1 MIEEIMRDKIIS
13 EHQFADY
20 QKCSIFAKIRKC
32 MFHVLLLH
40 KQHRDTK
47 KQRMKYLFNFL
58 AFCSFASCVHSQEA
72 VDTVSVRVQYRV
84 KYNERN
90 MKLRD
95 KDTKKYLL
103 TVFVATFVAYIIP
116 AVVLYLGHFMGI
128 MLTICI
134 SLFNLSM
141 ALLAWLWAK
150 SVRKEFLLKRQII
163 LNSLVTL
170 LLIGIISLVVTNGAA
185 LSLNLIVFVWLGI
198 FNLLPIC
205 IQYAIYS
212 FISKRTNSKKER
224 PI

>member
-1 MIEEIMRDKIIS
+1 
-13 EHQFADY
+13 
-20 QKCSIFAKIRKC
+20 
-32 MFHVLLLH
+32 
-40 KQHRDTK
+40 
-47 KQRMKYLFNFL
+47 MKYLFNIL
-58 AFCSFASCVHSQEA
+58 AFCLFASCVHSQEA

-116 AVVLYLGHFMGI
+116 AVVLYLGYFMGI

-170 LLIGIISLVVTNGAA
+170 FLIGIISLVVTNGAT
-185 LSLNLIVFVWLGI
+185 LSLSLIVFVWLGI

>member
-1 MIEEIMRDKIIS
+1 MEYGL
-13 EHQFADY
+13 Q
-20 QKCSIFAKIRKC
+20 IRQHYEFYNYNVRTTA
-32 MFHVLLLH
+32 FHCTV
-40 KQHRDTK
+40 
-47 KQRMKYLFNFL
+47 QRK
-58 AFCSFASCVHSQEA
+58 
-72 VDTVSVRVQYRV
+72 V

-150 SVRKEFLLKRQII
+150 SVRKPVGGI
-163 LNSLVTL
+163 NLVHT
-170 LLIGIISLVVTNGAA
+170 
-185 LSLNLIVFVWLGI
+185 
-198 FNLLPIC
+198 
-205 IQYAIYS
+205 
-212 FISKRTNSKKER
+212 
-224 PI
+224 

>member
-1 MIEEIMRDKIIS
+1 
-13 EHQFADY
+13 
-20 QKCSIFAKIRKC
+20 
-32 MFHVLLLH
+32 
-40 KQHRDTK
+40 
-47 KQRMKYLFNFL
+47 
-58 AFCSFASCVHSQEA
+58 
-72 VDTVSVRVQYRV
+72 
-84 KYNERN
+84 

-185 LSLNLIVFVWLGI
+185 LSLSLIVFVCLVGDSQSPANLYPVCHLFFYFKKNQFKEREAYMKYIELFWNRLYYCI
-198 FNLLPIC
+198 FNC
-205 IQYAIYS
+205 D
-212 FISKRTNSKKER
+212 KKTQTL
-224 PI
+224 

>member
-1 MIEEIMRDKIIS
+1 MKI
-13 EHQFADY
+13 
-20 QKCSIFAKIRKC
+20 
-32 MFHVLLLH
+32 
-40 KQHRDTK
+40 
-47 KQRMKYLFNFL
+47 LFSFL
-58 AFCSFASCVHSQEA
+58 AFCLFASCVHSQEA
-72 VDTVSVRVQYRV
+72 VDTVSVRVQYKV

-116 AVVLYLGHFMGI
+116 AVVLYLGYFMGI

-185 LSLNLIVFVWLGI
+185 LSLSLMGFVWLGI

-205 IQYAIYS
+205 IHYAIYS
-212 FISKRTNSKKER
+212 FISKKNQFKER
-224 PI
+224 EVYMKYIELFWNRLYYCIFNCDKKTQTL

>member
-1 MIEEIMRDKIIS
+1 
-13 EHQFADY
+13 
-20 QKCSIFAKIRKC
+20 
-32 MFHVLLLH
+32 
-40 KQHRDTK
+40 
-47 KQRMKYLFNFL
+47 
-58 AFCSFASCVHSQEA
+58 
-72 VDTVSVRVQYRV
+72 
-84 KYNERN
+84 
-90 MKLRD
+90 
-95 KDTKKYLL
+95 
-103 TVFVATFVAYIIP
+103 
-116 AVVLYLGHFMGI
+116 MGI

-170 LLIGIISLVVTNGAA
+170 FLIGIISLVVTNGAT
-185 LSLNLIVFVWLGI
+185 LSLSLIVFVWLGI

>member
-1 MIEEIMRDKIIS
+1 M
-13 EHQFADY
+13 DY
-20 QKCSIFAKIRKC
+20 NRLSLQNVIFVARNEYKTAFHCTVQRK
-32 MFHVLLLH
+32 
-40 KQHRDTK
+40 
-47 KQRMKYLFNFL
+47 
-58 AFCSFASCVHSQEA
+58 
-72 VDTVSVRVQYRV
+72 V

-163 LNSLVTL
+163 LNSLATL
-170 LLIGIISLVVTNGAA
+170 LFIGIISLVVTNGAA
-185 LSLNLIVFVWLGI
+185 LSLSLMVFVWLGI

-205 IQYAIYS
+205 IHYAI
-212 FISKRTNSKKER
+212 FLLFQKEPIQRKRGLYEVYR
-224 PI
+224 IVLE

>member
-1 MIEEIMRDKIIS
+1 
-13 EHQFADY
+13 
-20 QKCSIFAKIRKC
+20 
-32 MFHVLLLH
+32 
-40 KQHRDTK
+40 
-47 KQRMKYLFNFL
+47 
-58 AFCSFASCVHSQEA
+58 
-72 VDTVSVRVQYRV
+72 
-84 KYNERN
+84 
-90 MKLRD
+90 
-95 KDTKKYLL
+95 
-103 TVFVATFVAYIIP
+103 
-116 AVVLYLGHFMGI
+116 

-185 LSLNLIVFVWLGI
+185 LSLSLIVFVWLGI
-198 FNLLPIC
+198 VNLLPIC
-205 IQYAIYS
+205 IQYVIYS

>member
-1 MIEEIMRDKIIS
+1 MKI
-13 EHQFADY
+13 
-20 QKCSIFAKIRKC
+20 
-32 MFHVLLLH
+32 
-40 KQHRDTK
+40 
-47 KQRMKYLFNFL
+47 LFSLL
-58 AFCSFASCVHSQEA
+58 AFCLFASCVHSQEA

-103 TVFVATFVAYIIP
+103 TVFVTTFVAYIIP

-150 SVRKEFLLKRQII
+150 SARKEFLLKRQII
-163 LNSLVTL
+163 LNSLVPL

-185 LSLNLIVFVWLGI
+185 LSLSLIVFVWLGI
-198 FNLLPIC
+198 LNLLPIC

-212 FISKRTNSKKER
+212 FISKRTNSKKEM

>member
-1 MIEEIMRDKIIS
+1 
-13 EHQFADY
+13 
-20 QKCSIFAKIRKC
+20 
-32 MFHVLLLH
+32 
-40 KQHRDTK
+40 
-47 KQRMKYLFNFL
+47 
-58 AFCSFASCVHSQEA
+58 
-72 VDTVSVRVQYRV
+72 
-84 KYNERN
+84 

-116 AVVLYLGHFMGI
+116 AVVLYLGYFMGI

-185 LSLNLIVFVWLGI
+185 LSMSLMEIVWVGI
-198 FNLLPIC
+198 INLLPIC
-205 IQYAIYS
+205 IQYDIYS

>member
-1 MIEEIMRDKIIS
+1 MKI
-13 EHQFADY
+13 
-20 QKCSIFAKIRKC
+20 
-32 MFHVLLLH
+32 
-40 KQHRDTK
+40 
-47 KQRMKYLFNFL
+47 LFSLL
-58 AFCSFASCVHSQEA
+58 AFCLFASCVHSQEA

-116 AVVLYLGHFMGI
+116 SVVLYLGHFMGI

-185 LSLNLIVFVWLGI
+185 LSLSLMVFVWLGI

-205 IQYAIYS
+205 IHYAIYS

>member
-1 MIEEIMRDKIIS
+1 MIFIHLR
-13 EHQFADY
+13 
-20 QKCSIFAKIRKC
+20 
-32 MFHVLLLH
+32 
-40 KQHRDTK
+40 
-47 KQRMKYLFNFL
+47 NF
-58 AFCSFASCVHSQEA
+58 SN
-72 VDTVSVRVQYRV
+72 VQYKV

-163 LNSLVTL
+163 LNNPLAE
-170 LLIGIISLVVTNGAA
+170 LI
-185 LSLNLIVFVWLGI
+185 
-198 FNLLPIC
+198 
-205 IQYAIYS
+205 
-212 FISKRTNSKKER
+212 
-224 PI
+224 

>member
-1 MIEEIMRDKIIS
+1 MDYNRLSLQNVIFVAGNEYKIT
-13 EHQFADY
+13 
-20 QKCSIFAKIRKC
+20 
-32 MFHVLLLH
+32 FHCNVEY
-40 KQHRDTK
+40 K
-47 KQRMKYLFNFL
+47 
-58 AFCSFASCVHSQEA
+58 
-72 VDTVSVRVQYRV
+72 V
-84 KYNERN
+84 KHNERN

-150 SVRKEFLLKRQII
+150 SVRKELLLKRQII
-163 LNSLVTL
+163 LNSLATL
-170 LLIGIISLVVTNGAA
+170 LLIGIISLFVTNGAA
-185 LSLNLIVFVWLGI
+185 LSLSLMVFVWLGI

-205 IQYAIYS
+205 IHYAIYS

>member
-1 MIEEIMRDKIIS
+1 
-13 EHQFADY
+13 
-20 QKCSIFAKIRKC
+20 
-32 MFHVLLLH
+32 
-40 KQHRDTK
+40 
-47 KQRMKYLFNFL
+47 
-58 AFCSFASCVHSQEA
+58 
-72 VDTVSVRVQYRV
+72 
-84 KYNERN
+84 

-116 AVVLYLGHFMGI
+116 AVVLYLGYFMGV

-150 SVRKEFLLKRQII
+150 SVRKEFLLKRII

-212 FISKRTNSKKER
+212 FISKRTSSNSVSQNHKNE
-224 PI
+224 

>member
-1 MIEEIMRDKIIS
+1 M
-13 EHQFADY
+13 
-20 QKCSIFAKIRKC
+20 
-32 MFHVLLLH
+32 
-40 KQHRDTK
+40 
-47 KQRMKYLFNFL
+47 
-58 AFCSFASCVHSQEA
+58 
-72 VDTVSVRVQYRV
+72 
-84 KYNERN
+84 
-90 MKLRD
+90 
-95 KDTKKYLL
+95 
-103 TVFVATFVAYIIP
+103 
-116 AVVLYLGHFMGI
+116 VLYLGHFMGI

-141 ALLAWLWAK
+141 ALLAWHWAK

-185 LSLNLIVFVWLGI
+185 LSLSLIVFVWLGI
-198 FNLLPIC
+198 VNLLPIC

>member
-1 MIEEIMRDKIIS
+1 
-13 EHQFADY
+13 
-20 QKCSIFAKIRKC
+20 
-32 MFHVLLLH
+32 
-40 KQHRDTK
+40 
-47 KQRMKYLFNFL
+47 
-58 AFCSFASCVHSQEA
+58 
-72 VDTVSVRVQYRV
+72 
-84 KYNERN
+84 

-116 AVVLYLGHFMGI
+116 AVVLYLGYFMGI

-170 LLIGIISLVVTNGAA
+170 FLIGIISLV
-185 LSLNLIVFVWLGI
+185 LSILVFVWLGI

-212 FISKRTNSKKER
+212 FISKRTNSKKEWS
-224 PI
+224 I

>member
-1 MIEEIMRDKIIS
+1 
-13 EHQFADY
+13 
-20 QKCSIFAKIRKC
+20 
-32 MFHVLLLH
+32 
-40 KQHRDTK
+40 
-47 KQRMKYLFNFL
+47 
-58 AFCSFASCVHSQEA
+58 
-72 VDTVSVRVQYRV
+72 
-84 KYNERN
+84 

-116 AVVLYLGHFMGI
+116 AVVLYLGYFMGI

-170 LLIGIISLVVTNGAA
+170 FFDRHYFLSCNQWAA
-185 LSLNLIVFVWLGI
+185 LSLSLIVFVWLGI

-205 IQYAIYS
+205 IS
-212 FISKRTNSKKER
+212 MPFILLFQKEPIQRKRGLYEVYR
-224 PI
+224 IVLE

>member
-1 MIEEIMRDKIIS
+1 MLRHMIQRKKGIEKQVKEE
-13 EHQFADY
+13 
-20 QKCSIFAKIRKC
+20 FAKARKEVEIRHC
-32 MFHVLLLH
+32 HNLYN
-40 KQHRDTK
+40 
-47 KQRMKYLFNFL
+47 RMADSHPTHNWHY
-58 AFCSFASCVHSQEA
+58 
-72 VDTVSVRVQYRV
+72 
-84 KYNERN
+84 

-150 SVRKEFLLKRQII
+150 SVRKEFLLKKQII

-185 LSLNLIVFVWLGI
+185 LSLSLIVFVWLGI
-198 FNLLPIC
+198 LNLLSIC

-212 FISKRTNSKKER
+212 FISKRTNSKSD
-224 PI
+224 

>member
-1 MIEEIMRDKIIS
+1 
-13 EHQFADY
+13 
-20 QKCSIFAKIRKC
+20 
-32 MFHVLLLH
+32 
-40 KQHRDTK
+40 
-47 KQRMKYLFNFL
+47 
-58 AFCSFASCVHSQEA
+58 
-72 VDTVSVRVQYRV
+72 
-84 KYNERN
+84 

-116 AVVLYLGHFMGI
+116 AVVLYLGYFMGV

-134 SLFNLSM
+134 SLSM

-212 FISKRTNSKKER
+212 FISKRTSSNSVSQNHKNE
-224 PI
+224 

>member
-1 MIEEIMRDKIIS
+1 
-13 EHQFADY
+13 
-20 QKCSIFAKIRKC
+20 
-32 MFHVLLLH
+32 
-40 KQHRDTK
+40 
-47 KQRMKYLFNFL
+47 
-58 AFCSFASCVHSQEA
+58 
-72 VDTVSVRVQYRV
+72 
-84 KYNERN
+84 

-134 SLFNLSM
+134 SL
-141 ALLAWLWAK
+141 
-150 SVRKEFLLKRQII
+150 
-163 LNSLVTL
+163 
-170 LLIGIISLVVTNGAA
+170 VVTNGAA
-185 LSLNLIVFVWLGI
+185 LSLSLMVFVWLGI

-205 IQYAIYS
+205 IHYAIYS

>member
-1 MIEEIMRDKIIS
+1 MKI
-13 EHQFADY
+13 
-20 QKCSIFAKIRKC
+20 
-32 MFHVLLLH
+32 
-40 KQHRDTK
+40 
-47 KQRMKYLFNFL
+47 LFCLL
-58 AFCSFASCVHSQEA
+58 AFCLFASCVHSQEA
-72 VDTVSVRVQYRV
+72 VDTVSVRVQYSV

-185 LSLNLIVFVWLGI
+185 LSLSLIVFVWLGI
-198 FNLLPIC
+198 LNLLPIC

-212 FISKRTNSKKER
+212 FISQRTNSKKER

>member
-1 MIEEIMRDKIIS
+1 MKI
-13 EHQFADY
+13 
-20 QKCSIFAKIRKC
+20 
-32 MFHVLLLH
+32 
-40 KQHRDTK
+40 
-47 KQRMKYLFNFL
+47 LFSLL
-58 AFCSFASCVHSQEA
+58 AFCLFASCVHSQEA

-116 AVVLYLGHFMGI
+116 AVVLYLGYFMGI

-150 SVRKEFLLKRQII
+150 SVRKEFSLKMPTFVGEFNFII
-163 LNSLVTL
+163 K
-170 LLIGIISLVVTNGAA
+170 IIFFESPDPIN
-185 LSLNLIVFVWLGI
+185 NLCCRRDYFRCKDI
-198 FNLLPIC
+198 
-205 IQYAIYS
+205 
-212 FISKRTNSKKER
+212 
-224 PI
+224 

>member
-1 MIEEIMRDKIIS
+1 MKI
-13 EHQFADY
+13 
-20 QKCSIFAKIRKC
+20 
-32 MFHVLLLH
+32 
-40 KQHRDTK
+40 
-47 KQRMKYLFNFL
+47 LFSLL
-58 AFCSFASCVHSQEA
+58 AFCLFDSCVHSQEA

-116 AVVLYLGHFMGI
+116 AVVLYLGYFMGF

-141 ALLAWLWAK
+141 ALLAWHWAK

-185 LSLNLIVFVWLGI
+185 LSLSLIVFVWLGI
-198 FNLLPIC
+198 VNLLPIC

>member
-1 MIEEIMRDKIIS
+1 MKI
-13 EHQFADY
+13 
-20 QKCSIFAKIRKC
+20 
-32 MFHVLLLH
+32 
-40 KQHRDTK
+40 
-47 KQRMKYLFNFL
+47 LFSLL
-58 AFCSFASCVHSQEA
+58 AFCLFASCVHSQEA

-150 SVRKEFLLKRQII
+150 SVRKELLLKRQII

-185 LSLNLIVFVWLGI
+185 LSLSLIVFVWLGDIKSPAHLYPVCHLFFYFQKNQFKEREAYMKYIELFWNRLYYCI
-198 FNLLPIC
+198 FNC
-205 IQYAIYS
+205 D
-212 FISKRTNSKKER
+212 KKTQTL
-224 PI
+224 

>member
-1 MIEEIMRDKIIS
+1 
-13 EHQFADY
+13 
-20 QKCSIFAKIRKC
+20 
-32 MFHVLLLH
+32 
-40 KQHRDTK
+40 
-47 KQRMKYLFNFL
+47 
-58 AFCSFASCVHSQEA
+58 
-72 VDTVSVRVQYRV
+72 
-84 KYNERN
+84 

-116 AVVLYLGHFMGI
+116 AVVLYLGYFMGV

-170 LLIGIISLVVTNGAA
+170 FLIGIISLVVTNGAA
-185 LSLNLIVFVWLGI
+185 LSLNLIVFVWGYSI
-198 FNLLPIC
+198 SCQFVSSMPFILLFQKEPI
-205 IQYAIYS
+205 QR
-212 FISKRTNSKKER
+212 KRGLYEVYR
-224 PI
+224 IVLE

>member
-1 MIEEIMRDKIIS
+1 
-13 EHQFADY
+13 
-20 QKCSIFAKIRKC
+20 
-32 MFHVLLLH
+32 
-40 KQHRDTK
+40 
-47 KQRMKYLFNFL
+47 
-58 AFCSFASCVHSQEA
+58 
-72 VDTVSVRVQYRV
+72 
-84 KYNERN
+84 

-185 LSLNLIVFVWLGI
+185 LSLSLMVFVWLAGRSPILRLSILRTLQEVFLSPLTTGTKQKHTI
-198 FNLLPIC
+198 FLCRVN
-205 IQYAIYS
+205 
-212 FISKRTNSKKER
+212 
-224 PI
+224 

>member
-1 MIEEIMRDKIIS
+1 MSKLRKNIVDFQGIIT
-13 EHQFADY
+13 DY
-20 QKCSIFAKIRKC
+20 HCKMLIFVAGNEYKTA
-32 MFHVLLLH
+32 FHC
-40 KQHRDTK
+40 
-47 KQRMKYLFNFL
+47 N
-58 AFCSFASCVHSQEA
+58 
-72 VDTVSVRVQYRV
+72 VQYKV

-185 LSLNLIVFVWLGI
+185 LSLSLIVFVWLGI
-198 FNLLPIC
+198 VNLLPIC

>member
-1 MIEEIMRDKIIS
+1 
-13 EHQFADY
+13 
-20 QKCSIFAKIRKC
+20 
-32 MFHVLLLH
+32 
-40 KQHRDTK
+40 
-47 KQRMKYLFNFL
+47 
-58 AFCSFASCVHSQEA
+58 
-72 VDTVSVRVQYRV
+72 
-84 KYNERN
+84 
-90 MKLRD
+90 MKLRV

-116 AVVLYLGHFMGI
+116 AVVLYLGYFMGV

-212 FISKRTNSKKER
+212 FISKRTSSNSVSQNHKNE
-224 PI
+224 

>member
-1 MIEEIMRDKIIS
+1 
-13 EHQFADY
+13 
-20 QKCSIFAKIRKC
+20 
-32 MFHVLLLH
+32 
-40 KQHRDTK
+40 
-47 KQRMKYLFNFL
+47 
-58 AFCSFASCVHSQEA
+58 
-72 VDTVSVRVQYRV
+72 
-84 KYNERN
+84 

-116 AVVLYLGHFMGI
+116 AVVLYLGHFMGF

-170 LLIGIISLVVTNGAA
+170 LLIGGENGAFPPTRNGCIHS
-185 LSLNLIVFVWLGI
+185 LSM
-198 FNLLPIC
+198 
-205 IQYAIYS
+205 
-212 FISKRTNSKKER
+212 RER
-224 PI
+224 G

>member
-1 MIEEIMRDKIIS
+1 
-13 EHQFADY
+13 
-20 QKCSIFAKIRKC
+20 
-32 MFHVLLLH
+32 
-40 KQHRDTK
+40 
-47 KQRMKYLFNFL
+47 
-58 AFCSFASCVHSQEA
+58 
-72 VDTVSVRVQYRV
+72 
-84 KYNERN
+84 

-116 AVVLYLGHFMGI
+116 AVVLYLGYFMGV

-212 FISKRTNSKKER
+212 FISRTNSKKER